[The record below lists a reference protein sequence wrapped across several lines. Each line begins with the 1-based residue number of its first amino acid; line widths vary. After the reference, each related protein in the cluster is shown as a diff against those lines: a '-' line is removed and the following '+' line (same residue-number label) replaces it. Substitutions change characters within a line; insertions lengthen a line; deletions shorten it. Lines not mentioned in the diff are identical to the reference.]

1 MTIAQAE
8 PLLSA
13 RRASTRRHY
22 LMCPPTFF
30 DVSYRINPWMHPDGN
45 VSQPRAMQQWA
56 ALRQAF
62 VEAGHVVDVIEPV
75 DGLPDMVFAA
85 NGGLVVEG
93 RAVAARFRFQERA
106 AESAAYERWF
116 ADAGLTSFGQTS
128 AVNEGEG
135 DLLVVGDMVLAGT
148 GFRTH
153 LEAHAEISA
162 LLGRPVVSLD
172 LIDDRYYHLDT
183 ALVVLTDEEV
193 AYFPDAFSL
202 RSQALLRDLFP
213 TALLAAASDAAAF
226 GLNAVSDGRRV
237 FLPAGAT
244 GLERQLVERG
254 FEPHPI
260 DVSELLKAGGGV
272 KCCTLEIRR

>member
-1 MTIAQAE
+1 MTIVGVE
-8 PLLSA
+8 PLPA
-13 RRASTRRHY
+13 AGREATRRRY
-22 LMCPPTFF
+22 LMCPPTYF
-30 DVSYRINPWMHPDGN
+30 DVSYRINPWMHPDGS
-45 VSQPRAMQQWA
+45 VSQRRAMRQWTA
-56 ALRQAF
+56 VRQAF

-75 DGLPDMVFAA
+75 EGLPDMVFAA
-85 NGGLVVEG
+85 NGGLVIDG
-93 RAVAARFRFQERA
+93 RAVTARFRFQERA

-116 ADAGLTSFGQTS
+116 ADAGLRSLGQTS
-128 AVNEGEG
+128 AINEGEG
-135 DLLVVGDMVLAGT
+135 DLLVLGDLVLAGT

-183 ALVVLTDEEV
+183 ALAVLSDHEV
-193 AYFPDAFSL
+193 AYFPEAFSL

-213 TALLAAASDAAAF
+213 TAVLASAADAAAF

-237 FLPAGAT
+237 FLPAGAAR
-244 GLERQLVERG
+244 LERQLVERG

-272 KCCTLEIRR
+272 KCCTLEIRA

>member
-1 MTIAQAE
+1 
-8 PLLSA
+8 
-13 RRASTRRHY
+13 
-22 LMCPPTFF
+22 
-30 DVSYRINPWMHPDGN
+30 MHPDAS
-45 VSQPRAMQQWA
+45 VSQRRAMQQWK
-56 ALRQAF
+56 ALRRAF
-62 VEAGHVVDVIEPV
+62 VEAGHVVDVIEPI

-85 NGGLVVEG
+85 NGGLVIDG
-93 RAVAARFRFQERA
+93 RAVAARFRFRERV

-116 ADAGLTSFGQTS
+116 ADAGLTSLGPTA

-135 DLLVVGDMVLAGT
+135 DLLVVGDLVLAGT

-162 LLGRPVVSLD
+162 LLARPVVSLD

-183 ALVVLTDEEV
+183 ALAVLADDEV
-193 AYFPDAFSL
+193 AYFPEAFSL

-213 TALLAAASDAAAF
+213 TAVLATAADAAAF

-272 KCCTLEIRR
+272 KCCTLEVRR

>member
-1 MTIAQAE
+1 M
-8 PLLSA
+8 
-13 RRASTRRHY
+13 RRHY
-22 LMCPPTFF
+22 LMCPPTYF
-30 DVSYRINPWMHPDGN
+30 DVSYRINPWMHPDGS
-45 VSQPRAMQQWA
+45 VCQRRAMQQWKN
-56 ALRQAF
+56 LRRAF
-62 VEAGHVVDVIEPV
+62 VEAGHVVDTIEAV
-75 DGLPDMVFAA
+75 EGLPDMVFAA
-85 NGGLVVEG
+85 NGGLVIDG
-93 RAVAARFRFQERA
+93 RAVTARFRFEERS
-106 AESAAYERWF
+106 AEAAAYERWF
-116 ADAGLTSFGQTS
+116 AEAGLRSLGSTS

-135 DLLVVGDMVLAGT
+135 DLLVLRDLVLAGT

-172 LIDDRYYHLDT
+172 LVDARYYHLDT
-183 ALVVLTDEEV
+183 ALAVLADDEV
-193 AYFPDAFSL
+193 AYFPDAFSP

-213 TALLAAASDAAAF
+213 TAVIATACDAEAF

-272 KCCTLEIRR
+272 KCCTLEIRK

>member
-1 MTIAQAE
+1 MTITSVQA
-8 PLLSA
+8 PVA
-13 RRASTRRHY
+13 GRVATRRHY
-22 LMCPPTFF
+22 LMCPPTYF
-30 DVSYRINPWMHPDGN
+30 DVTYRINPWMHPEGPVD
-45 VSQPRAMQQWA
+45 RRLALQQWT

-62 VEAGHVVDVIEPV
+62 VDSGHGVDVIEPIE
-75 DGLPDMVFAA
+75 GLPDMVFAA
-85 NGGLVVEG
+85 NGGLVIDG
-93 RAVAARFRFQERA
+93 RAVAARFRFRERS

-116 ADAGLTSFGQTS
+116 AEAGLTSLGPTA

-135 DLLVVGDMVLAGT
+135 DLLVVGSMVLAGT

-162 LLGRPVVSLD
+162 LLARPVVSLD

-183 ALVVLTDEEV
+183 ALAVLADDEV
-193 AYFPDAFSL
+193 AYFPEAFSL

-213 TALLAAASDAAAF
+213 TAVLATAADAAAF

-244 GLERQLVERG
+244 ALERQLVERG

-272 KCCTLEIRR
+272 KCCVLEVRR

>member
-1 MTIAQAE
+1 MTIVEVE
-8 PLLSA
+8 PF
-13 RRASTRRHY
+13 RATQRTATLRHY

-30 DVSYRINPWMHPDGN
+30 DVSYRINPWMQPGGS
-45 VSQPRAMQQWA
+45 VSRRRAMQQWTM
-56 ALRQAF
+56 LRQAF
-62 VEAGHVVDVIEPV
+62 IDAGHVVEVIEPIE
-75 DGLPDMVFAA
+75 GLPDMVFAA
-85 NGGLVVEG
+85 NGGLVIDG

-106 AESAAYERWF
+106 AESPAYERWF
-116 ADAGLTSFGQTS
+116 ADAGLTSLGPTS

-135 DLLVVGDMVLAGT
+135 DLLVVGGRVLAGT

-162 LLGRPVVSLD
+162 LLARPVVSLD
-172 LIDDRYYHLDT
+172 LVDDRYYHLDT
-183 ALVVLTDEEV
+183 ALAVLTDDEV
-193 AYFPDAFSL
+193 AYFPEAFSP

-213 TALLAAASDAAAF
+213 TAVLATASDAAAF

-244 GLERQLVERG
+244 GLERQLAERG

-272 KCCTLEIRR
+272 KCCTLEVRR

>member
-1 MTIAQAE
+1 
-8 PLLSA
+8 
-13 RRASTRRHY
+13 
-22 LMCPPTFF
+22 MCPPTYF
-30 DVSYRINPWMHPDGN
+30 DVAYRINPWMHPEGRVD
-45 VSQPRAMQQWA
+45 RRLAMQQWMT
-56 ALRQAF
+56 LRQAF
-62 VEAGHVVDVIEPV
+62 VDAGHVVDVIEPI

-85 NGGLVVEG
+85 NGGLVIDG
-93 RAVAARFRFQERA
+93 RAVAARFRFRERA

-116 ADAGLTSFGQTS
+116 ADAGLTSLGPTA

-135 DLLVVGDMVLAGT
+135 DLLVVDGMVLAGT

-162 LLGRPVVSLD
+162 LLARPVVSLD

-183 ALVVLTDEEV
+183 ALAVLADDEV
-193 AYFPDAFSL
+193 AYFPEAFSL

-213 TALLAAASDAAAF
+213 SAVLATAADAAAF
-226 GLNAVSDGRRV
+226 GLNSVSDGYRV

-254 FEPHPI
+254 FEPHSI

-272 KCCTLEIRR
+272 KCCTLEVRR

>member
-1 MTIAQAE
+1 MTITSVQAPE
-8 PLLSA
+8 A
-13 RRASTRRHY
+13 GRVATRRHF
-22 LMCPPTFF
+22 LMCPPTYF
-30 DVSYRINPWMHPDGN
+30 DVTYRINPWMHPGGRVD
-45 VSQPRAMQQWA
+45 RRIAMRQWE
-56 ALRQAF
+56 ALRQTYLD
-62 VEAGHVVDVIEPV
+62 AGHVVDVIEPI

-85 NGGLVVEG
+85 NGGLVVDG
-93 RAVAARFRFQERA
+93 RAIAARFRFRERA
-106 AESAAYERWF
+106 TESAAYERWF
-116 ADAGLTSFGQTS
+116 ADAGLTSLGPTA

-135 DLLVVGDMVLAGT
+135 DMLVLGDRILAGT

-162 LLGRPVVSLD
+162 LLARPVVSLD
-172 LIDDRYYHLDT
+172 LVDDRYYHLDT
-183 ALVVLTDEEV
+183 ALAVLTDDEV
-193 AYFPDAFSL
+193 AYFPEAFSL

-213 TALLAAASDAAAF
+213 TAVLATADDAAAF

-260 DVSELLKAGGGV
+260 DVSELMKAGGGV
-272 KCCTLEIRR
+272 KCCTLEVRR

>member
-1 MTIAQAE
+1 MTITRVQA
-8 PLLSA
+8 SIGG
-13 RRASTRRHY
+13 RVASRRHF
-22 LMCPPTFF
+22 LMCPPTYF
-30 DVSYRINPWMHPDGN
+30 DVTYRINPWMHPDAS
-45 VSQPRAMQQWA
+45 VSQRRAMQQWK
-56 ALRQAF
+56 ALRRAF
-62 VEAGHVVDVIEPV
+62 VEAGHVVDVIEPI

-85 NGGLVVEG
+85 NGGLVIDG
-93 RAVAARFRFQERA
+93 RAVAARFRFRERA

-116 ADAGLTSFGQTS
+116 AAAGLTSLGPTA

-135 DLLVVGDMVLAGT
+135 DLLVVGDLVLAGT

-162 LLGRPVVSLD
+162 LLARPVVSLD
-172 LIDDRYYHLDT
+172 LVDDRYYHLDT
-183 ALVVLTDEEV
+183 ALAVLSDDEV
-193 AYFPDAFSL
+193 AYFPEAFSR
-202 RSQALLRDLFP
+202 RSQVLLHDLFP
-213 TALLAAASDAAAF
+213 TGVLATAADAAAF

-272 KCCTLEIRR
+272 KCCTLEVRR

>member
-1 MTIAQAE
+1 MTITRVQA
-8 PLLSA
+8 SIGG
-13 RRASTRRHY
+13 RVASRRHF
-22 LMCPPTFF
+22 LMCPPTYF
-30 DVSYRINPWMHPDGN
+30 DVTYRINPWMHPDAS
-45 VSQPRAMQQWA
+45 VSQRRAMQQWK
-56 ALRQAF
+56 ALRRAF
-62 VEAGHVVDVIEPV
+62 VEAGHVVDVIEPI

-85 NGGLVVEG
+85 NGGLVIDG
-93 RAVAARFRFQERA
+93 RAVAARFRFRERA

-116 ADAGLTSFGQTS
+116 AAAGLTSLGPTA

-135 DLLVVGDMVLAGT
+135 DLLVVGDLVLAGT

-162 LLGRPVVSLD
+162 LLARPVVSLD
-172 LIDDRYYHLDT
+172 LVDDQYYHLDT
-183 ALVVLTDEEV
+183 ALAVLSDDEV
-193 AYFPDAFSL
+193 AYFPEAFSR
-202 RSQALLRDLFP
+202 RSQVLLHDLFP
-213 TALLAAASDAAAF
+213 NGVLATAADAAAF

-272 KCCTLEIRR
+272 KCCTLEVRR

>member
-1 MTIAQAE
+1 MTIVGVE
-8 PLLSA
+8 PLLGATRVS
-13 RRASTRRHY
+13 RRRHY

-30 DVSYRINPWMHPDGN
+30 DVSYRINPWMHPDGT
-45 VSQPRAMQQWA
+45 VSPLRAMQQWKT
-56 ALRQAF
+56 LRKAF
-62 VEAGHVVDVIEPV
+62 VEAGHLVDVIEPV
-75 DGLPDMVFAA
+75 PGLPDMVFAA
-85 NGGLVVEG
+85 NGGLVIDG

-106 AESAAYERWF
+106 AESAVYERWF
-116 ADAGLTSFGQTS
+116 ADAGLTSLGPTS
-128 AVNEGEG
+128 AINEGEG
-135 DLLVVGDMVLAGT
+135 DLLVLGDLVLAGT

-162 LLGRPVVSLD
+162 LLGRPVMSLD

-183 ALVVLTDEEV
+183 ALAVLADDEV
-193 AYFPDAFSL
+193 AYFPEAFSL

-213 TALLAAASDAAAF
+213 TAVLATASDAAAF
-226 GLNAVSDGRRV
+226 GLNAVSDGRNV

-272 KCCTLEIRR
+272 KCCTLEIRG